1 MWVPVKYMMIELK
14 DLEYNFRLYQKL
26 IIKNGNK
33 FLKKEGDIF
42 ISCIRLDSVHHLEFY
57 ASSIFTF

>member
-1 MWVPVKYMMIELK
+1 MMIELK
-14 DLEYNFRLYQKL
+14 DLKYNFRLYQKS
-26 IIKNGNK
+26 IIRNGCK

-57 ASSIFTF
+57 ASSVFIF